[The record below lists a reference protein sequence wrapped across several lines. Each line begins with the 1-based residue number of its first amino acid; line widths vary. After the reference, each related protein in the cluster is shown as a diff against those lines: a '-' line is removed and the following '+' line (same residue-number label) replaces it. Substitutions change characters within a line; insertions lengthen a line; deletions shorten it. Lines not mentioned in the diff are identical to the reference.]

1 MSGGMIRRNHHRA
14 DSSERTDACGRT
26 LMIGVGGLLALDLV
40 GGLLAVAYKLNTP
53 REAWSSKATLAAPAP
68 MMIPQALLAGAA
80 AHWNDRRGAAAAG
93 LLAVACLVSATSGFF
108 DGQLGRK
115 DLRPALFGFQVVL
128 LASTMTV
135 GGLAAARLLH
145 LVRDR

>member
-1 MSGGMIRRNHHRA
+1 MIRRNHHRA
-14 DSSERTDACGRT
+14 GLVERTDASGRA

-40 GGLLAVAYKLNTP
+40 GGLLAVANKLNTP
-53 REAWSSKATLAAPAP
+53 SEAWSSKATLAAPAP
-68 MMIPQALLAGAA
+68 MMIPQALLAGAS
-80 AHWNDRRGAAAAG
+80 AHWNGRRGAAAAG

-115 DLRPALFGFQVVL
+115 DLPPALFGFQLVL

-135 GGLAAARLLH
+135 GELAAARLLR
-145 LVRDR
+145 LVRNR

>member
-1 MSGGMIRRNHHRA
+1 MSGSMMGRNHHRA
-14 DSSERTDACGRT
+14 GSGERTDASGRA

-40 GGLLAVAYKLNTP
+40 GGLLAVANKLNTP
-53 REAWSSKATLAAPAP
+53 AEAWSSKATLAAPAP

-80 AHWNDRRGAAAAG
+80 AHWNGRRGAAAAG
-93 LLAVACLVSATSGFF
+93 LLAVACLVSGTSGFF

-128 LASTMTV
+128 IAGTLTV
-135 GGLAAARLLH
+135 GGLAAARLLR
-145 LVRDR
+145 LVRDC